1 MHRDVGGF
9 RLNIRRPGRAWDSR
23 IGSFPIWDFKREG
36 EQNIWAS
43 HAYGPLCYSE
53 KRLKLIIGITTT
65 KARNQISNI

>member
-1 MHRDVGGF
+1 MHQDVGGF

-23 IGSFPIWDFKREG
+23 IGGFPIWDFKREG

-43 HAYGPLCYSE
+43 HAYGPLCCSK